1 MADAGLSDA
10 DVAAMNK
17 GWFET
22 MTAVRDKLRAVG
34 KVRSAYPCG
43 SVVGCLHISIRICIC
58 CGCLCLRRRL
68 RLLPVAWPVLVPR
81 SSSARLKSPHEH
93 ASSPSPA
100 AALSVLLRLKS
111 TFSVL
116 RAVPGRVGELPLHP
130 EQHTLLLGKPHT
142 IPCRGLNSVL
152 PTTTMAGMAIMRR

>member
-34 KVRSAYPCG
+34 KVRRRI
-43 SVVGCLHISIRICIC
+43 SVWVCADCIHIRIRICIW

-68 RLLPVAWPVLVPR
+68 RLLPVALPVLMP
-81 SSSARLKSPHEH
+81 ARLL
-93 ASSPSPA
+93 AD
-100 AALSVLLRLKS
+100 
-111 TFSVL
+111 
-116 RAVPGRVGELPLHP
+116 
-130 EQHTLLLGKPHT
+130 
-142 IPCRGLNSVL
+142 
-152 PTTTMAGMAIMRR
+152 

>member
-34 KVRSAYPCG
+34 KVRSAYLCG
-43 SVVGCLHISIRICIC
+43 CVVGCLRIRIRICIC

-68 RLLPVAWPVLVPR
+68 RLLPAAWPVLVPR
-81 SSSARLKSPHEH
+81 SSSARLKCPHEH

-100 AALSVLLRLKS
+100 AALSAA
-111 TFSVL
+111 
-116 RAVPGRVGELPLHP
+116 AVDVSS
-130 EQHTLLLGKPHT
+130 Q
-142 IPCRGLNSVL
+142 NSLCCAQFQAEWANCPYTPNNTRYCWV
-152 PTTTMAGMAIMRR
+152 RRTRSLAEV